1 LILRI
6 STQCSVLTNV
16 VVTNPRLRLGLSW
29 LRGGSS
35 SEFTGG
41 CLRQTVSARRLYYIL
56 SYILFPGRFVYCID
70 LINSPNPILHL
81 RRNANHLRI
90 GSPQVA

>member
-16 VVTNPRLRLGLSW
+16 VMTNPRIRLGLSW
-29 LRGGSS
+29 LRGGSC

-41 CLRQTVSARRLYYIL
+41 CLRQAVSARRLY
-56 SYILFPGRFVYCID
+56 
-70 LINSPNPILHL
+70 
-81 RRNANHLRI
+81 
-90 GSPQVA
+90 